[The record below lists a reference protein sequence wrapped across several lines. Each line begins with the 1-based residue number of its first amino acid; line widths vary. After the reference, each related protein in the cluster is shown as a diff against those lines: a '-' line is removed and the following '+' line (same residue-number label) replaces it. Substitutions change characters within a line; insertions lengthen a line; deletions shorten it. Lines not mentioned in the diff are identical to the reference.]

1 MRRRA
6 TALLAALAVTAGVA
20 VGCGEDEVSSRS
32 ADSGAQGRTSEAP
45 QGAPAGIEDFQ
56 ACLEKQGV
64 ELPEPGSGGA
74 PPGDG
79 MSERTREAFEACQ
92 DELPEGVAPRN
103 APDTQ
108 PQ

>member
-6 TALLAALAVTAGVA
+6 TALLAALALTAGVA
-20 VGCGEDEVSSRS
+20 VGCGEDEKSGGS

-45 QGAPAGIEDFQ
+45 QGAPARIEDFQ

-79 MSERTREAFEACQ
+79 MSEKAREAFEACQ
-92 DELPEGVAPRN
+92 DELPERVAPGG

>member
-6 TALLAALAVTAGVA
+6 TALLAALALTAGVA
-20 VGCGEDEVSSRS
+20 VGCGEDEKSSGS

-45 QGAPAGIEDFQ
+45 QGAPARIEDFQ

-79 MSERTREAFEACQ
+79 MSEKMREAFEACQ
-92 DELPEGVAPRN
+92 DELPEGVAPGN